1 MIGILYINC
10 TSSVSIIFYTFPLS
24 FPFCAPARYRSSFRP
39 LWRNNWFVHVHTC
52 TCIHCTCISL
62 LHNVWIDTWPFD
74 YHILHTALTEVG
86 IFRLPGQAS
95 RIHTLKET
103 YDCGS
108 QKDFSTT
115 EDIHTVA
122 SLLKLYL
129 RELPEP
135 VIPHVYYESFKQATR
150 CEKLGKKLALY
161 MYKIGWLYS
170 LMNYV
175 LFTRNLK
182 QYRLSGSSSIMLAWR
197 IQCLKH

>member
-1 MIGILYINC
+1 MYI
-10 TSSVSIIFYTFPLS
+10 
-24 FPFCAPARYRSSFRP
+24 R
-39 LWRNNWFVHVHTC
+39 VHAHA
-52 TCIHCTCISL
+52 CIHCTCISQ

-161 MYKIGWLYS
+161 MYKIGWLHS

-182 QYRLSGSSSIMLAWR
+182 QYRLSQSCLHGVYSASSISSVSFALLPFTLVPSVRLGGPVSTLYINMYVYNYMYMKSKW
-197 IQCLKH
+197 